1 MIVLNIGA
9 FITVILIAVGVGYFL
24 GRKQRKAKQ
33 KD

>member
-33 KD
+33 NN